1 MYAEHKW
8 IRLMYLIVCHDK
20 VAPVNPWC
28 YSLFVSWE
36 FPSAPLLAL
45 SFSSPST
52 PSYRHRPGFIPLL
65 HLLPFLRF
73 PVLCFLVFSAS
84 GCNIINFHFW
94 NIPFPSN
101 KIIYFNDKMWRTFLH
116 IYTIITNFRVPYNL
130 KRIFTKKPRSKP
142 SAILCAVLL
151 GKIQL
156 LSPLELALVLTY
168 NFYIQY
174 ISFDVQACL
183 YHLWGP

>member
-8 IRLMYLIVCHDK
+8 IRLIYLIVCHDK

-52 PSYRHRPGFIPLL
+52 PSYRHRPGFILL
-65 HLLPFLRF
+65 FHLLPFLQF

-94 NIPFPSN
+94 NTPFPSN

-116 IYTIITNFRVPYNL
+116 IYTIITNFRVPYNP

-142 SAILCAVLL
+142 SAILYAVLL

-156 LSPLELALVLTY
+156 LSLLELALVLTY